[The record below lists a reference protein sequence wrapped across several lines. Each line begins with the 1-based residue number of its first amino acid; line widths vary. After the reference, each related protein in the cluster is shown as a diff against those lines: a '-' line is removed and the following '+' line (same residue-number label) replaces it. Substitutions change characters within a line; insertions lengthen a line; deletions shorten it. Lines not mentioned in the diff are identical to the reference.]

1 MPRLLIKRAY
11 DPPAPEDGIRFL
23 VDRYWPRG
31 MRKDELQ
38 AESWLRD
45 ISPSAALIKW
55 FGHQAELWEEFVQR
69 YYAELD
75 EHRAALEPI
84 RAALQHSD
92 VTLLYSAHDTEHNN
106 AVALRAYLQGEHS
119 GDAAP

>member
-1 MPRLLIKRAY
+1 MHVACRNLERGPGQVKRHHPVWQAWT
-11 DPPAPEDGIRFL
+11 DP
-23 VDRYWPRG
+23 
-31 MRKDELQ
+31 Q
-38 AESWLRD
+38 
-45 ISPSAALIKW
+45 ALIKW